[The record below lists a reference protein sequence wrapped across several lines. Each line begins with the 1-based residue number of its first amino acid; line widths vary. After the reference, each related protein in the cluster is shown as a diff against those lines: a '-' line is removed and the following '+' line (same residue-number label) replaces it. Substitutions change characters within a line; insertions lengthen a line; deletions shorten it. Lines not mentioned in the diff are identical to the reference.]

1 MKWSPH
7 LCSSRRIRCISPA
20 KIIFDKHS
28 IGLILMQCS
37 VIMIF
42 IIFRSSAERKLTR
55 VVMSNDVNDLELRVP
70 NLGRKWSTI
79 ITRFLFVRLCCIR
92 KLRIGLDGNLSI
104 SAGFGFYRHSVFLGS
119 FLMKKKM
126 YSKSSR

>member
-1 MKWSPH
+1 M
-7 LCSSRRIRCISPA
+7 
-20 KIIFDKHS
+20 
-28 IGLILMQCS
+28 
-37 VIMIF
+37 
-42 IIFRSSAERKLTR
+42 TR

-104 SAGFGFYRHSVFLGS
+104 SAGFGFYRHSVFFGS
-119 FLMKKKM
+119 FLMKKKKCIV
-126 YSKSSR
+126 SQADKIETSSMTYFGKLENLQHFRR